1 MTIKGKRYYIKWSYV
16 NRVCRKG
23 VALFGFAVMCG
34 AIGAMIQTGQANSYL
49 LRCAI
54 SGLLV
59 SGLWVL
65 PTEGKR

>member
-1 MTIKGKRYYIKWSYV
+1 MIIKGKRYYIKWSYV
-16 NRVCRKG
+16 NKVCRKG

-34 AIGAMIQTGQANSYL
+34 AIGAMIQAEQVGGDL

-65 PTEGKR
+65 PIEGKR